1 MISTKIKGKVMTI
14 QLGTILSLKSALRWS
29 PLYICHKDVAF
40 RISYV
45 QLQPAFS
52 ELIYPSHISIYIFVR
67 FYILHSIFLGPTNS
81 FFSNGR

>member
-45 QLQPAFS
+45 QLQPAFQ
-52 ELIYPSHISIYIFVR
+52 
-67 FYILHSIFLGPTNS
+67 N
-81 FFSNGR
+81 